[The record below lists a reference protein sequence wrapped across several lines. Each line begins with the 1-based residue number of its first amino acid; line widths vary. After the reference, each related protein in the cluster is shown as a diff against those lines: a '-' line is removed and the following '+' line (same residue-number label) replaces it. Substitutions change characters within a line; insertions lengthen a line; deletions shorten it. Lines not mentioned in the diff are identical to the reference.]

1 MTGGPEAATRL
12 GICSVTFRRLD
23 PDQVIAAV
31 AGAGLECVEWG
42 ADRHVPAG
50 DERAARR
57 VREATEEAGLAVASY
72 GSYYRAGVSDP
83 EEFDA
88 VLHSAVLLGAARIR
102 IWAGT
107 TGTYETPPERR
118 RQIVEDTRRAAAL
131 AADAGVALAYEFHR
145 NTLTD
150 GADHALG
157 LLDEVGVGGVDGVDG
172 VHSYWQPPVDLPDA
186 EALSGLDALIDR
198 VAAVHAF
205 SWWPGTTRL
214 PLAAREEMWR
224 AAFERL
230 RAHRAGRAG
239 APLDVLLE
247 FVPGDD
253 EGILPREAATLR
265 ALVGR

>member
-1 MTGGPEAATRL
+1 MTGTRL

-42 ADRHVPAG
+42 GDRHVPAG
-50 DERAARR
+50 DERVARR
-57 VREATEEAGLAVASY
+57 VRAATEGAGLAVASY
-72 GSYYRAGVSDP
+72 GSYYRAGVSEP

-88 VLHSAVLLGAARIR
+88 VLRSAELLGAPRIR
-102 IWAGT
+102 IWAGA
-107 TGTYETPPERR
+107 TGTHETPPEQRR
-118 RQIVEDTRRAAAL
+118 RIVEDTRRAAAL
-131 AADAGVALAYEFHR
+131 AARAGVELGYEFHR

-150 GADHALG
+150 GADHTLG
-157 LLDEVGVGGVDGVDG
+157 LLDEVGRQDVR
-172 VHSYWQPPVDLPDA
+172 SYWQPPVEPATPDA

-214 PLAAREEMWR
+214 PLSAREAMWR
-224 AAFERL
+224 GAFERL
-230 RAHRAGRAG
+230 RAHRAARGGVRE
-239 APLDVLLE
+239 PLDVLLE

-253 EGILPREAATLR
+253 EAILPREATTLR

>member
-1 MTGGPEAATRL
+1 MTGAPAAATRL
-12 GICSVTFRRLD
+12 GICSVTFRHLD

-72 GSYYRAGVSDP
+72 GSYYRAGVGEP

-88 VLHSAVLLGAARIR
+88 VLRSAVLLGAARIR

-107 TGTYETPPERR
+107 TGTRETPPERR

-157 LLDEVGVGGVDGVDG
+157 LLDEVGMDSMDR

-186 EALSGLDALIDR
+186 EALSGLDALLDR

-214 PLAAREEMWR
+214 PLSAREEMWR

-230 RAHRAGRAG
+230 RAHRAARAG
-239 APLDVLLE
+239 VSGPLDVLLE

-253 EGILPREAATLR
+253 EEILPREAATLR
-265 ALVGR
+265 ALVGG